1 MANINTYRFKLTEID
16 RAQFETAQV
25 GDNIGYIVIKAKKGV
40 NYPVL
45 VSSPEEFIFWFGY
58 PEKNNVEMLEAIKAV
73 EGGSCWIVRAI
84 GKNAVKGGVDV
95 RLDKVVPF
103 GYGRWEDYNVAKVI
117 EKKEVLVTEGYGTQK
132 DFMLDLEGSNENIE
146 FWDQKVIITV
156 GNKKYELPLEGSG
169 NIKNFQNDVLSGT
182 IDLEHGDIIISFNGT
197 HGEPAELI
205 SEKDLSVAID
215 VGGDPNKEVA
225 VDIIIDNDRYSNVVL
240 GQGALDVYQIV
251 SAINTF
257 IGKVVAEVYEKTDSN
272 NNILR
277 YVKIKGEIAHPQF
290 GRVSVLPPTDTINYN
305 NGITLFSN
313 TGNPVTHQ
321 KPATLPTGNVPRY
334 GEEVNLIFYYIQN
347 LADQIS
353 HSFLTKSPYDPKYGL
368 FGVKIKWLSGYKY
381 NLTLYEWMEVQNKW
395 SIREEYTYSLIE
407 EKDEFGRSLYIYD
420 VFKNNKY
427 LDIYVNK
434 DFPTIAQPLN
444 TDEIVPLLGG
454 QSGDDPE
461 YQDYLKCLEYAKDRN
476 KYRVKLFVD
485 VNSKLLKDYLNLI
498 NNYQYFAEVISCV
511 PIGSSVQ
518 QAIQYRNSLGINND
532 HAFLTYKWYLAY
544 DPFNDTYTWLNGLGS
559 LAKMLLSMENYYNAL
574 PVAGYNE
581 NGFGGEID
589 TYRVIDYEGI
599 LNDDDLRELDQ
610 NQVNPYIYENGKIIL
625 WGQRTLTTQNT
636 DTSFFPT
643 RRVYNVIL
651 EYVYKTMK
659 KPLFKFNDDFH
670 RNLVKMTLK
679 DFIDPILMA
688 GYINDYIIKFPQGE
702 ELQRYLQQR
711 KFVVTMLIKATPTS
725 EFIEFNFVRV
735 GQDVQIT

>member
-25 GDNIGYIVIKAKKGV
+25 GNNIGYIVIKAKKGV

-103 GYGRWEDYNVAKVI
+103 GYGRWGDYDVTKVI
-117 EKKEVLVTEGYGTQK
+117 EKKEVLVTKGYGTQK
-132 DFMLDLEGSNENIE
+132 DFMLDLEGSNENIK

-182 IDLEHGDIIISFNGT
+182 MDLEHGDIIISFNGT
-197 HGEPAELI
+197 PGEPAELI

-215 VGGDPNKEVA
+215 VGGDPNKNVA

-240 GQGALDVYQIV
+240 GQGALNVYQIV

-257 IGKVVAEVYEKTDSN
+257 IGKIVAEVYTDSN
-272 NNILR
+272 NDILR

-290 GRVSVLPPTDTINYN
+290 GRVSVLPPTDTINYK

-368 FGVKIKWLSGYKY
+368 LGVKIKWLSGYKY

-518 QAIQYRNSLGINND
+518 QAIQYRNSLGIDND

-599 LNDDDLRELDQ
+599 LNDDNLRELDQ

-670 RNLVKMTLK
+670 RNLVKMMLK

-711 KFVVTMLIKATPTS
+711 KFVITMLIKATPTS

-735 GQDVQIT
+735 GQDVQIK